1 MTRLVLPLCNH
12 LPPADGQTH
21 SVSDIYTLD
30 PINAFEFDG
39 KYFAVD
45 NFEFKPKGIFVDN
58 TGGTSEVRIRIE
70 GINYSWRVPVSAMGR
85 VSIPAAFSGGSI
97 YLTGGGPTPVT
108 FVDYAIVPGLEW
120 PNGQPVNVGNFPAT
134 QTVAVSNFPATQQ
147 VAGSVGVS
155 NFPAVQDISEAV
167 SVSNFPAT
175 QQVSGNVG
183 VNNFPAV
190 QVVSKD
196 ISLALNG
203 DCFIGYEYE
212 PGSAGNHSYVLI
224 FNPVGSGKTL
234 YVESASISTQTTGL
248 IAMGAVSA
256 EIGATGNQYIN
267 KNLSSAALP
276 VAHVNVGVVASLPG
290 TVFDLFGIGAN
301 LPYEMVPIKPF
312 ILPPGKGIYAAA
324 NTLGDDLGV
333 SFEWYEQ

>member
-120 PNGQPVNVGNFPAT
+120 PNGQPVNVGNFPAVQSVDDQSNVSRVLLGRSFFGSSYGVPT
-134 QTVAVSNFPATQQ
+134 AGAYSVAQ
-147 VAGSVGVS
+147 
-155 NFPAVQDISEAV
+155 
-167 SVSNFPAT
+167 
-175 QQVSGNVG
+175 
-183 VNNFPAV
+183 
-190 QVVSKD
+190 
-196 ISLALNG
+196 
-203 DCFIGYEYE
+203 
-212 PGSAGNHSYVLI
+212 I
-224 FNPVGSGKTL
+224 FNPVGNNKNVVLESITITKQATGLVFLSYGNTALGTLVSRSGNKLIGGVAPTAKCYTDNPTLPLAPITL
-234 YVESASISTQTTGL
+234 YF
-248 IAMGAVSA
+248 AV
-256 EIGATGNQYIN
+256 
-267 KNLSSAALP
+267 AA
-276 VAHVNVGVVASLPG
+276 NSQ
-290 TVFDLFGIGAN
+290 FD
-301 LPYEMVPIKPF
+301 F
-312 ILPPGKGIYAAA
+312 ILKEPMVLQPGWGVSVST
-324 NTLGDDLGV
+324 NTLNDDVLA
-333 SFEWYEQ
+333 SFEWYEG